1 MLEKQLDILDVRQKE
16 EVKVI
21 NQIYNFLRLYTN
33 FFQPQMKLIEK
44 VKIRSKVKKSMIKQK
59 HLSKDNGAFR

>member
-21 NQIYNFLRLYTN
+21 NQIFNFLRLYTN
-33 FFQPQMKLIEK
+33 FFHPQMKLIEK